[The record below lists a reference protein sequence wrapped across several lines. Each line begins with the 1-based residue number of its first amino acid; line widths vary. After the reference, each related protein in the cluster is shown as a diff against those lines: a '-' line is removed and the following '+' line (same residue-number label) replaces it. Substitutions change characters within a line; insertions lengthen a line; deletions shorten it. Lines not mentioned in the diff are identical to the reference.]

1 MDFCGVLL
9 NSYIAAGVGK
19 HRRFL
24 YLLPDNRSCDEVPKI
39 YEKGIYPRRTGAMV
53 KTEKFS
59 QNVNFSPPD
68 WTGEGI
74 YDMLH
79 VNK

>member
-1 MDFCGVLL
+1 
-9 NSYIAAGVGK
+9 
-19 HRRFL
+19 
-24 YLLPDNRSCDEVPKI
+24 
-39 YEKGIYPRRTGAMV
+39 MV

-79 VNK
+79 VNKKVSNFPAITGGDVTTEVRQGAAGSQQKER